1 MDHLGV
7 GAVVFLMVSGPFLI
21 EWAPTPDKKVSRK
34 VCVDSL
40 AVWEPPE

>member
-21 EWAPTPDKKVSRK
+21 EWAPTPDKKSEQEGM
-34 VCVDSL
+34 C
-40 AVWEPPE
+40 